1 MRHCMNRGEAA
12 KSIIIIAQVWAERE
26 RDEQTDDTRKTVIV
40 TIASTILPHD
50 VATTTDRGRS
60 EGQI

>member
-1 MRHCMNRGEAA
+1 MNRGEAA
-12 KSIIIIAQVWAERE
+12 KSIIITYKCGQSATERVG
-26 RDEQTDDTRKTVIV
+26 QTDDTRKTVIV
-40 TIASTILPHD
+40 TIASTVLPQD

>member
-1 MRHCMNRGEAA
+1 MNRGEAA
-12 KSIIIIAQVWAERE
+12 KSIIIIIAQVWAERE
-26 RDEQTDDTRKTVIV
+26 RVGQTDDTRKTVIV